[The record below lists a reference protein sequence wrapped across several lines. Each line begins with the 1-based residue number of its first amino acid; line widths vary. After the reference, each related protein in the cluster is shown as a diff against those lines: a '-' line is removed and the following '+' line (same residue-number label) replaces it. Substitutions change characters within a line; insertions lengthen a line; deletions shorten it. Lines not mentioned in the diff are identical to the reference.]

1 MLNNKKDIKKNLKE
15 WKKVEKATE
24 KFDFTGDI
32 VLDNTSYTYSK
43 NSPFEFRALD
53 FANLTIKDKKITCVI
68 GTTGSGKSTMIQLTN
83 GLLLTETGQTIVGNY
98 KIPAGTKK
106 IRNVKQLRKEIGL
119 VFQFPEY
126 QLFQDTIEKDIA
138 FGPIHLGENKQKVM
152 KRIPELLDLVQIPR
166 DYASRSPFELSG
178 GQKRRVAIAGIIAMD
193 GKTLVLDEPTGGLDP
208 KGEENFLN
216 LFIRLNKKDNKRI
229 IMVTHNMDHVL
240 KSADEVIVM
249 HEGKVIGIGT
259 PFEIF
264 SDEKLLTKIQIEP
277 PKVYKLLYSI
287 KKQGI
292 DLLDQN
298 IRTIE
303 EFAKA
308 FKKHKK
314 GK

>member
-1 MLNNKKDIKKNLKE
+1 MLTTKKEIKQNLKE
-15 WKKVEKATE
+15 WKKIEKETKE
-24 KFDFTGDI
+24 FDFTGDI
-32 VLDNTSYTYSK
+32 ILNNVSYTYSK
-43 NSPFEFRALD
+43 KTPFEFKALD
-53 FANLTIKDKKITCVI
+53 FANVKIKDHKITCVI
-68 GTTGSGKSTMIQLTN
+68 GTTGSGKSTIIQLTN
-83 GLLLTETGQTIVGNY
+83 GLLLTETGETIIGNY

-106 IRNVKQLRKEIGL
+106 IKDVKRLRKEVGL

-138 FGPIHLGENKQKVM
+138 FGPIHLGENKASALKKV
-152 KRIPELLDLVQIPR
+152 PSLLELVQLPV
-166 DYASRSPFELSG
+166 DYISRSPFELSG

-208 KGEENFLN
+208 KGEEDFLN
-216 LFIRLNKKDNKRI
+216 LFIHLNKEQNKRI

-249 HEGKVIGIGT
+249 HEGKVIEVGS

-264 SDEKLLTKIQIEP
+264 SNQQLLTSIQIEP
-277 PKVYKLLYSI
+277 PKVYKLLYSL
-287 KKQGI
+287 KAKGI
-292 DLLDQN
+292 DLLDKK

-303 EFAKA
+303 EFAKE
-308 FKKHKK
+308 FKNYKK